1 MLHGLIDDEVRRSFP
16 GLTDEQIYEF
26 YLVAKNAEQLVDTV
40 EIFESDLSHARIVR
54 ELGWEAFKEYLRI
67 TTGTD
72 ELDDVDIVAL
82 TQAVAYVRELENVTL
97 YAAIYGAA
105 GEASNKKTVTSR
117 KDNMKKLTKNHN
129 SIEIVRGI

>member
-1 MLHGLIDDEVRRSFP
+1 MQHDLIDDEVRRSFP
-16 GLTDEQIYEF
+16 GYSDEKIYEF

-40 EIFESDLSHARIVR
+40 EIFESDLSHARIIR

-105 GEASNKKTVTSR
+105 GEASNKKTVSNR
-117 KDNMKKLTKNHN
+117 KDNYKKLTKNHN

>member
-1 MLHGLIDDEVRRSFP
+1 MQHDLIDDEVRRSFP
-16 GLTDEQIYEF
+16 GYSDEKIYEF

-40 EIFESDLSHARIVR
+40 QIFESDLSHARIIR

-105 GEASNKKTVTSR
+105 AEASNKKTVSNR
-117 KDNMKKLTKNHN
+117 KDNYKKLTKNHN